1 MNDNTYYHKE
11 VKIPAV
17 CVDAFVKLVTQEDY
31 PGRIFDPTTIYL
43 ESAWGNSE
51 VNIADMIKYG
61 ETDTVLHL
69 DLDCGSL
76 IYDAEKHQDC
86 INGDDLSRIISLT
99 KLADVKQEVNWTNGD
114 TVLYD
119 NGVFKPFNLTAAFA
133 AIDSRFS
140 QINELIEQL
149 QDAINSINNRFDV
162 LENKVDNFI
171 AQTNNRLSVIE
182 RLLVKPEGIPEDSV
196 IAWGNINDYGIDKTH
211 GLYTHNP
218 SAEITGDQWFK

>member
-43 ESAWGNSE
+43 ETAWGNSQ

-69 DLDCGSL
+69 DTTCSSL
-76 IYDAEKHQDC
+76 VFDAEKHQDC
-86 INGDDLSRIISLT
+86 IKGDDLSRIISLT
-99 KLADVKQEVNWTNGD
+99 KLADVQQNIHWTDGD

-119 NGVFKPFNLTAAFA
+119 NGVFKPFNITAA
-133 AIDSRFS
+133 
-140 QINELIEQL
+140 INYLDEKFTRQIEQL
-149 QDAINSINNRFDV
+149 VGEVNSINNRLNS
-162 LENKVDNFI
+162 LEDKVNNFI
-171 AQTNNRLSVIE
+171 AQTNSRLSKIE
-182 RLLVKPEGIPEDSV
+182 LLLVKPEGIPDNSV